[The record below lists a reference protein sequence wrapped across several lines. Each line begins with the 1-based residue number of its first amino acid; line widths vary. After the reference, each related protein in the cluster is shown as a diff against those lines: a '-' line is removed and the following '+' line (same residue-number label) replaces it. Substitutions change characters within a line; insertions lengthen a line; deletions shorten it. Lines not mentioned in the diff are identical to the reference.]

1 MFFDELS
8 EFKKDGILVEVYED
22 DRDLSKFY
30 AGYIVACD
38 ADFFIMSL
46 ISPRGRFDGFM
57 LQEIQSIVSISH
69 STKYLKQLIAIKN
82 HHNTDV
88 KYNDF
93 GSGDLLY
100 GILEYAQNNNRIA
113 IVELLSNNKLTSGY
127 VIRLDNEK
135 CTVRQIAED
144 GDSDGDSTVLLD
156 DITQVNVE
164 SESSVELE
172 ILARYQNSN

>member
-8 EFKKDGILVEVYED
+8 EYKRDGILVEVYED

-38 ADFFIMSL
+38 EDFFIMSL

-57 LQEIQSIVSISH
+57 LQEVRSIVSISH

-82 HHNTDV
+82 HHNTEIKFQEFD
-88 KYNDF
+88 
-93 GSGDLLY
+93 GSDLLF
-100 GILEYAQNNNRIA
+100 GLLDYAQSNNRIV
-113 IVELLSNNKLTSGY
+113 IIELLSNSKLTSGY
-127 VIRLDNEK
+127 IIKLDDEK

-156 DITQVNVE
+156 DITQVNCE

-172 ILARYQNSN
+172 ILARYQNSI